1 MSQFTWLDWAIV
13 LVYVVGAGAAGLM
26 GRRYVKTV
34 EDFIVAGRG
43 LNPYLAIAT
52 LAGTEMGL
60 VTVVYMAEQGYKNGF
75 SAFVIGLI
83 AGLGMGILGLT
94 GFLIKGFRASG
105 AMTIAEYYEMRYSK
119 GVRLMGGI
127 VIATAGILNMGVFLK
142 AGALFLTQVT
152 GLPEVVSV
160 GGIQVPI
167 LNLVMT
173 ILLVVV
179 LLYTV
184 VGGMISVVFTDYIQ
198 FIVLSLGFILATIVI
213 TAKLGL
219 GSIAQAVVEYK
230 GIDGL
235 SPFVNPNYGWA
246 YVIWQILLFTTA
258 SATWQTAAMRVSAT
272 RSPEVAQRVYRWTS
286 LVWIGR
292 AILPMFWGVAALA
305 YFGTRMEGV
314 TEGSLKAMPAMLG
327 QFIPVGIL
335 GLLTAGM
342 LAAFMSTHD
351 SYLLAWSSVITQD
364 IIAPLRKRELSTR
377 ARIAITRVLIVLI
390 GIFLLI
396 WGLWYQLPGTMW
408 DYLALTG
415 TMYLSGTLAMLT
427 CGLYWKKA
435 NRSGAYTAIA
445 LGVIL
450 PVSQLFLLDKVNA
463 FLKVSLGFELS
474 PGLAGMSAYIVAM
487 LGMIIGSLLGH
498 AFGRKEG
505 R

>member
-1 MSQFTWLDWAIV
+1 MSHFTLLDWAIV

-26 GRRYVKTV
+26 GRKYVKTI

-75 SAFVIGLI
+75 SAFFIGLA
-83 AGLGMGILGLT
+83 AGLGMAILGFT

-119 GVRLMGGI
+119 GVRWVGGL

-152 GLPEVVSV
+152 GLPEVLSL
-160 GGIQVPI
+160 GGRDVPV

-173 ILLVVV
+173 VLLIVV

-198 FIVLSLGFILATIVI
+198 FVVLSLGFILATVVVLS
-213 TAKLGL
+213 KVGL
-219 GSIAQAVVEYK
+219 GSIAHAVVEYR
-230 GIDGL
+230 GMDGL
-235 SPFVNPNYGWA
+235 SPFSNPNYGWS
-246 YVIWQILLFTTA
+246 YVVWQILLFTTA

-272 RSPEVAQRVYRWTS
+272 RSPEVARKVYRLTS

-292 AILPMFWGVAALA
+292 AILPIFWGVAAIA
-305 YFGTRMEGV
+305 YFGTKMEGV
-314 TEGSLKAMPAMLG
+314 AEGSLKAMPAMLG
-327 QFIPVGIL
+327 QIIPIGIL

-364 IIAPLRKRELSTR
+364 LIAPLFRRGLSTR
-377 ARIAITRVLIVLI
+377 ARIILTRVLIVLI
-390 GIFLLI
+390 GAFLLV

-415 TMYLSGTLAMLT
+415 TMYLSGTLAILT
-427 CGLYWKKA
+427 CGLYWRKA
-435 NRSGAYTAIA
+435 NRTGAYTAIA
-445 LGVIL
+445 LGVIF

-463 FLKVSLGFELS
+463 FLKASLGFELS

-498 AFGRKEG
+498 ALGREEG
-505 R
+505 

>member
-1 MSQFTWLDWAIV
+1 MSHFTLLDWAIV
-13 LVYVVGAGAAGLM
+13 LVYVVGAGTAGLM
-26 GRRYVKTV
+26 GRRYVKTI

-75 SAFVIGLI
+75 SAFFIGLA
-83 AGLGMGILGLT
+83 AGLGMAILGFT

-119 GVRLMGGI
+119 GVRWVGGL

-152 GLPEVVSV
+152 GLPEVVSL
-160 GGIQVPI
+160 GGTDVPV

-173 ILLVVV
+173 VLLIVV

-198 FIVLSLGFILATIVI
+198 FVVLSLGFILATVVVLS
-213 TAKLGL
+213 KVGL
-219 GSIAQAVVEYK
+219 GSIAHAVAEYK

-235 SPFVNPNYGWA
+235 SPFANPNYGWS
-246 YVIWQILLFTTA
+246 YVIWQIVHFTAA
-258 SATWQTAAMRVSAT
+258 SATWQTATMRVSAT
-272 RSPEVAQRVYRWTS
+272 RSPEVARKVYKLTS

-305 YFGTRMEGV
+305 YFGTKMEGV
-314 TEGSLKAMPAMLG
+314 AEGSLKAMPAMLG
-327 QFIPVGIL
+327 QIIPIGIL

-364 IIAPLRKRELSTR
+364 IIAPLFKRGLSTR
-377 ARIAITRVLIVLI
+377 TRIVVTRVLIVLI

-415 TMYLSGTLAMLT
+415 TMYLSGTLAILT
-427 CGLYWKKA
+427 CGLYWRKA
-435 NRSGAYTAIA
+435 NRTGAYTAIA
-445 LGVIL
+445 LGVIF
-450 PVSQLFLLDKVNA
+450 PVLQLFLKT
-463 FLKVSLGFELS
+463 SLGLNIS

-498 AFGRKEG
+498 AFGRKEEG
-505 R
+505 

>member
-1 MSQFTWLDWAIV
+1 
-13 LVYVVGAGAAGLM
+13 
-26 GRRYVKTV
+26 
-34 EDFIVAGRG
+34 
-43 LNPYLAIAT
+43 
-52 LAGTEMGL
+52 

-75 SAFVIGLI
+75 SAFFIGLA
-83 AGLGMGILGLT
+83 AGLGMAILGFT

-119 GVRLMGGI
+119 GVRWVGGL

-152 GLPEVVSV
+152 GLPEVLSL
-160 GGIQVPI
+160 GGRDVPV

-173 ILLVVV
+173 VLLIVV

-198 FIVLSLGFILATIVI
+198 FVVLSLGFILATVVVLS
-213 TAKLGL
+213 KVGL
-219 GSIAQAVVEYK
+219 GSIAHAVVEYR
-230 GIDGL
+230 GMDGL
-235 SPFVNPNYGWA
+235 SPFSNPNYGWS
-246 YVIWQILLFTTA
+246 YVVWQILLFTTA

-272 RSPEVAQRVYRWTS
+272 RSPEVARKVYRLTS

-292 AILPMFWGVAALA
+292 AILPIFWGVAAIA
-305 YFGTRMEGV
+305 YFGTKMEGV
-314 TEGSLKAMPAMLG
+314 AEGSLKAMPAMLG
-327 QFIPVGIL
+327 QIIPIGIL

-364 IIAPLRKRELSTR
+364 LIAPLFRRGLSTR
-377 ARIAITRVLIVLI
+377 ARIILTRVLIVLI
-390 GIFLLI
+390 GAFLLV

-415 TMYLSGTLAMLT
+415 TMYLSGTLAILT
-427 CGLYWKKA
+427 CGLYWRKA
-435 NRSGAYTAIA
+435 NRTGAYTAIA
-445 LGVIL
+445 LGVIF

-463 FLKVSLGFELS
+463 FLKASLGFELS

-498 AFGRKEG
+498 ALGREEG
-505 R
+505 